1 MDIMS
6 LEILKLFS
14 TRAWLD
20 VSQLSAVLD
29 KDPDQLFEVVCF
41 LRKQGYLRVES
52 NHAMLEDIKSEDP
65 ISSRD
70 PLEITFQGKAALESE
85 HKISKEKRN
94 EWIRYWITTVIA
106 LAAFI
111 KSFFF

>member
-1 MDIMS
+1 MDKTS
-6 LEILKLFS
+6 LEILKIYA

-20 VSQLSAVLD
+20 ISQLSAILNR
-29 KDPDQLFEVVCF
+29 DPDQLFEVVSF
-41 LRKQGYLRVES
+41 LRKQDYLRVEP
-52 NHAMLEDIKSEDP
+52 NHALLEDIKSGDP

-70 PLEITFQGKAALESE
+70 PLEITFKGKAALESE
-85 HKISKEKRN
+85 QKISKEKRN

-106 LAAFI
+106 LAAFV

>member
-1 MDIMS
+1 MDKTS

-20 VSQLSAVLD
+20 VSQLSAILNR
-29 KDPDQLFEVVCF
+29 DPDQLFEVVSF
-41 LRKQGYLRVES
+41 LRKQDYLRVES
-52 NHAMLEDIKSEDP
+52 NHAFLEDIKSEDP

-70 PLEITFQGKAALESE
+70 PLEITFKGKAALESE
-85 HKISKEKRN
+85 NKVSKEKRN
-94 EWIRYWITTVIA
+94 EWIRYWITTAIA
-106 LAAFI
+106 LAAFV